1 MLISK
6 TLHDGFSFSE
16 IMLSLAMVGFL
27 LTSLLALQ
35 STVFRRVVTN
45 TFRIDR
51 FYPLKNMMLTMP
63 MHPLK
68 KGETKQETT
77 NDQLGFKMV
86 YEQIPVKEQSALFRF
101 KGLYQKK
108 VTGRWFEYERERVQ
122 ELLSYG
128 FAIPGKK
135 P

>member
-35 STVFRRVVTN
+35 STVFRRVMVN

-63 MHPLK
+63 MHSLK
-68 KGETKQETT
+68 KGETKQETV
-77 NDQLGFKMV
+77 NEQLGVKIV
-86 YEQIPVKEQSALFRF
+86 YEQIPVKEQSVLFRF

-108 VTGRWFEYERERVQ
+108 VTGRWLEYERERVQ

-128 FAIPGKK
+128 FSIPEKTL
-135 P
+135 

>member
-1 MLISK
+1 
-6 TLHDGFSFSE
+6 
-16 IMLSLAMVGFL
+16 
-27 LTSLLALQ
+27 
-35 STVFRRVVTN
+35 
-45 TFRIDR
+45 
-51 FYPLKNMMLTMP
+51 MP